1 DHLRSGEH
9 LMKLA
14 SIRNGPDGRLIA
26 VSKGLSKDAFGPV
39 GTLHALLDDGDAKQR
54 RLKPFWQ
61 P

>member
-1 DHLRSGEH
+1 
-9 LMKLA
+9 MKLA